1 MERSW
6 LIVGANCG
14 RDKNGTFRCA
24 CGRCRLMGGKNVPE
38 DGFTYFS
45 AKMDFEALD
54 EKLKRFIMLRNE
66 LVMLAKE
73 IGLEVSSGLLE
84 LKVK

>member
-1 MERSW
+1 MFYSSIRNKAVSIIGKGKRGER
-6 LIVGANCG
+6 
-14 RDKNGTFRCA
+14 
-24 CGRCRLMGGKNVPE
+24 MPE
-38 DGFTYFS
+38 DGFTYFQ
-45 AKMDFEALD
+45 AKMDLEALD

>member
-1 MERSW
+1 MS
-6 LIVGANCG
+6 
-14 RDKNGTFRCA
+14 
-24 CGRCRLMGGKNVPE
+24 E
-38 DGFTYFS
+38 DGFTYFQ
-45 AKMDFEALD
+45 AKMELETLD

-66 LVMLAKE
+66 LVMLSRE

>member
-1 MERSW
+1 M
-6 LIVGANCG
+6 
-14 RDKNGTFRCA
+14 
-24 CGRCRLMGGKNVPE
+24 PE

-45 AKMDFEALD
+45 AKMELKTLD

-73 IGLEVSSGLLE
+73 IGLEVSCGLLE